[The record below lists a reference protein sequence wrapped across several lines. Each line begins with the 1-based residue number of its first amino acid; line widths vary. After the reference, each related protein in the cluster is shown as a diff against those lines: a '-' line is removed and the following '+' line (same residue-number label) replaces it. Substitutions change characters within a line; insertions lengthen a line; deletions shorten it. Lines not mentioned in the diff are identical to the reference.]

1 LLHVGAFAIS
11 LKTIEGNWEFP
22 SCRAHLW
29 LDRKVQIGVIFLTKS
44 GPNYFNFTKMAFVE
58 NHCKH
63 LLAPGWANVLA
74 GCVGEETNSTVC
86 WDFSAARFLYL
97 GLPTQTFSDHLVKS
111 IWNQVVPGKF
121 NLVRDYSK
129 AENTF
134 KCQAIQDQPAGQ
146 RNQKR
151 QETHCW
157 EISTNHTSQINIQC
171 YWFPHPPRQNI
182 GSTWCQQMFAVIFD
196 KSHFGEVIWSR
207 FCHKYDPDLNF
218 SVQPEVG
225 STRWK
230 LSISVNSL

>member
-1 LLHVGAFAIS
+1 MKVPQHRGIGGDLEEHLQDQADRLNTLLN
-11 LKTIEGNWEFP
+11 GNRGP
-22 SCRAHLW
+22 YYVRA
-29 LDRKVQIGVIFLTKS
+29 G
-44 GPNYFNFTKMAFVE
+44 E
-58 NHCKH
+58 
-63 LLAPGWANVLA
+63 
-74 GCVGEETNSTVC
+74 GEEQN
-86 WDFSAARFLYL
+86 
-97 GLPTQTFSDHLVKS
+97 QTDIDDWVSPLVKS

-146 RNQKR
+146 RNQKS

-157 EISTNHTSQINIQC
+157 EISTNQTSQINIQC

-196 KSHFGEVIWSR
+196 KSHFGEVKVIWSR